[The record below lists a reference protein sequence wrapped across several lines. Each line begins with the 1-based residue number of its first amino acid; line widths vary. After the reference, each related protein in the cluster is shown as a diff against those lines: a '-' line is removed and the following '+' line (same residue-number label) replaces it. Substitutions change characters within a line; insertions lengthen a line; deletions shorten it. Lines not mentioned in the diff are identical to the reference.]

1 MTMDNI
7 ARIIDVGVNQA
18 IRIKNLQAEN
28 KRLRAGLLDY
38 IRVYVEDG
46 APNKCHWAVKLLGYE
61 TAGQALKGE

>member
-28 KRLRAGLLDY
+28 KRLREEL
-38 IRVYVEDG
+38 E
-46 APNKCHWAVKLLGYE
+46 AVKDAYRRYRRM
-61 TAGQALKGE
+61 KGE